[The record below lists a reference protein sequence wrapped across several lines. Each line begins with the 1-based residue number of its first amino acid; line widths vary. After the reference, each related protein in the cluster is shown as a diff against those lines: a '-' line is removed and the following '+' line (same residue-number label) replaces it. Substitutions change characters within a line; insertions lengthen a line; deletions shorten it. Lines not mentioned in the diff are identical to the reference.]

1 MVLCLTQY
9 DPRQVYPVGTEVW
22 VHLVTEA
29 LYLLPP
35 AVSVPSPSGRGLG

>member
-1 MVLCLTQY
+1 MALCLTQY
-9 DPRQVYPVGTEVW
+9 DPRHVYPVGAEVR
-22 VHLVTEA
+22 VQLVTEA